1 MIVTINVNGSTPD
14 PALIHA
20 GTRGSYAVTDLEFD
34 FSSEWDG
41 LIKKVVF
48 YPVRGTPV
56 YGVYTHGTMRIP
68 ARVMKYDGTSRMI
81 VSGYSVRR
89 DGKIDRKIITA
100 SLDIEVEA
108 VPSDTLYEPEIPEA
122 TAFEEI
128 VDKLG
133 SPYIGDN
140 GNWFIWDTLTHEFK
154 DTGLPSRGIQGEV
167 GRGLTVLG
175 HFETEAQLR
184 SSVQNP
190 AYGDAYAVGSKLP
203 YTVYIFDWVT
213 DDWTN
218 HGVLKGV
225 GVDNVEQIVS
235 SSESGGENVIRL
247 FMDNGDTYDF
257 IVRNGAQ
264 GERGVPGNIHIGAV
278 TPPSDAYIWIDPNG
292 DASNLLR
299 VRVGNSFVSVPSIKG
314 DKGDKG
320 DAFTYSDFTAEQ
332 LAALKGEKGD
342 KGDPGAKGATGATGA
357 TGAAGA
363 NGKDGKTP
371 VRGTDYWT
379 AADKAEIKS
388 YVDTAILGGEW

>member
-1 MIVTINVNGSTPD
+1 M
-14 PALIHA
+14 
-20 GTRGSYAVTDLEFD
+20 FD

-48 YPVRGTPV
+48 HPVRGTPV

-68 ARVMKYDGTSRMI
+68 ARVMKYDGISRMI

-133 SPYIGDN
+133 SPHIGDN

-184 SSVQNP
+184 SAVTAP

-203 YTVYIFDWVT
+203 YTIYIFDWVT
-213 DDWTN
+213 DDWTS

-225 GVDNVEQIVS
+225 GVDNVVQIVS

-264 GERGVPGNIHIGAV
+264 GERGVPGNIHIGAG

-299 VRVGNSFVSVPSIKG
+299 VRVGNSFVSITSVKG
-314 DKGDKG
+314 DKGDP
-320 DAFTYSDFTAEQ
+320 FTYADFTAEQ
-332 LAALKGEKGD
+332 LAALKGADGKDGYTPRKGVD
-342 KGDPGAKGATGATGA
+342 YFDGKDGRDGTNGT
-357 TGAAGA
+357 

-379 AADKAEIKS
+379 SADKAEIKS